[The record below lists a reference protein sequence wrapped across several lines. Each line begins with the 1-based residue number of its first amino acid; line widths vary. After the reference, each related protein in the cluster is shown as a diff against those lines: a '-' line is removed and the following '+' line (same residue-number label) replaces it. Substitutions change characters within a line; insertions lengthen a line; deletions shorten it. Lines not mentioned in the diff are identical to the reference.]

1 MPPSGQLEKHGEN
14 QRKPK
19 KTQKVFFLV
28 FVLFLKGFSNWHLSA
43 KKFPYSMK
51 KFD

>member
-43 KKFPYSMK
+43 KKVSVQYEK
-51 KFD
+51 V